1 MATDKEITKVG
12 EGGFKGTLVPLEELR
27 KELENLKQ
35 SVSMLYSLTNSN
47 QVWLQTLQEKMKSR
61 EANAMASNREPKEYK
76 WEDVLYYLKEPNN
89 LNPTSLTLE
98 HFITE
103 CQGAVRSLTLQ
114 STDEDLTDVFIKVA
128 KTEYELLDKKMR
140 PFFTYRLTK
149 RGEKK
154 LVFKN
159 QYRKWQQ
166 ETTSGDI
173 VTGIY
178 QLEFQFRI
186 SQMNQLD
193 IEDSEKMSSDEQDL
207 YIEYSRWLTSS
218 INKSKILKSILEFA
232 DEIELF

>member
-1 MATDKEITKVG
+1 MATEKEIT
-12 EGGFKGTLVPLEELR
+12 ELR

-35 SVSMLYSLTNSN
+35 NVSMLYSLTNSN
-47 QVWLQTLQEKMKSR
+47 QVWLQTLQEKMKSG
-61 EANAMASNREPKEYK
+61 EANAMASRTEPKEHTL
-76 WEDVLYYLKEPNN
+76 EDVLSYLQEPNHMT
-89 LNPTSLTLE
+89 PTSLTLD

-103 CQGAVRSLTLQ
+103 CEGAVRSLTLQ

-149 RGEKK
+149 RGAKK
-154 LVFKN
+154 LVYKN
-159 QYRKWQQ
+159 QYRKWQG
-166 ETTSGDI
+166 ETTNGAGDI

-193 IEDSEKMSSDEQDL
+193 IEDSENMSSDEQDL
-207 YIEYSRWLTSS
+207 WIEYSRWLTSP

-232 DEIELF
+232 DEIELS

>member
-1 MATDKEITKVG
+1 MATDKEMT
-12 EGGFKGTLVPLEELR
+12 ELR

-35 SVSMLYSLTNSN
+35 NVSMLYSLTNSN
-47 QVWLQTLQEKMKSR
+47 QVWLQTLQEKMKSG
-61 EANAMASNREPKEYK
+61 EASKTEPKEHK
-76 WEDVLYYLKEPNN
+76 WEDVLYYLQESNN

-103 CQGAVRSLTLQ
+103 CEGAIRSLPLQ

-149 RGEKK
+149 RGAKK
-154 LVFKN
+154 LVYKN

-166 ETTSGDI
+166 ETTNGGGSYEGGDI
-173 VTGIY
+173 VKAIY

-193 IEDSEKMSSDEQDL
+193 IEDSENMSSEEQDL
-207 YIEYSRWLTSS
+207 WLEYSQWLTSPV
-218 INKSKILKSILEFA
+218 NKSKILKSILEFA
-232 DEIELF
+232 DEIELS

>member
-1 MATDKEITKVG
+1 MATDKEMT
-12 EGGFKGTLVPLEELR
+12 ELR

-35 SVSMLYSLTNSN
+35 NVSMLYSLTNSN
-47 QVWLQTLQEKMKSR
+47 QVWLQTLQEKMKSG
-61 EANAMASNREPKEYK
+61 EAMSSKTEPKEHK
-76 WEDVLYYLKEPNN
+76 WEDVLYYLQESNN

-103 CQGAVRSLTLQ
+103 CEGAIRSLPLQ

-149 RGEKK
+149 RGAKK
-154 LVFKN
+154 LVYKN

-166 ETTSGDI
+166 ETTNGGGSYEGGDI
-173 VTGIY
+173 VKAIY

-193 IEDSEKMSSDEQDL
+193 IEDSENMSSEEQDL
-207 YIEYSRWLTSS
+207 WLEYSGWLTSPV
-218 INKSKILKSILEFA
+218 NKSKILKSILDFA
-232 DEIELF
+232 DEIELS